1 MTQTTD
7 NQALDNQALED
18 AMRAVANG
26 DTPENRIRLYA
37 AMARTSFLVPLE
49 AAGALPAEEVPR
61 ARLGRPIAGP
71 ESPELTIVVC
81 EAGDQHVAVAFT
93 HVDALKGWD
102 ENVPWIVL
110 KGAEMFKAVL
120 ETGAD
125 EIAVNPFEPEKKIG
139 LLRPGGR
146 VTHWEIE
153 DLAEGKSPQDEMN
166 NKPAGMAAEP
176 AQPVMLS
183 MPAQMPR
190 AEFFDALTE
199 GAKKSPVVKA
209 MYFCQMSK
217 GGPARKVIAV
227 EFAPG
232 AATEAKNAAIDVFR
246 EALEPMLGEDE
257 VVDFFGTLNDTGAA
271 IAATGKRFYPA

>member
-1 MTQTTD
+1 
-7 NQALDNQALED
+7 
-18 AMRAVANG
+18 
-26 DTPENRIRLYA
+26 
-37 AMARTSFLVPLE
+37 
-49 AAGALPAEEVPR
+49 
-61 ARLGRPIAGP
+61 
-71 ESPELTIVVC
+71 
-81 EAGDQHVAVAFT
+81 
-93 HVDALKGWD
+93 
-102 ENVPWIVL
+102 VL

-125 EIAVNPFEPEKKIG
+125 EIAVNPYEPDKKIG

-153 DLAEGKSPQDEMN
+153 DLAEGKSPQDDMN

-176 AQPVMLS
+176 TQPVMLS
-183 MPAQMPR
+183 MPAQMPG